1 MSNFIAPRR
10 LRRIDAEER
19 RNLHTG
25 MRKLYDPIRDDSFED
40 LLHAISRGGR

>member
-1 MSNFIAPRR
+1 MSNCPAPHR

-25 MRKLYDPIRDDSFED
+25 MRKLYGPVRDDEFED
-40 LLHAISRGGR
+40 LLRTIARGGR

>member
-1 MSNFIAPRR
+1 MSNSSTPRR

-25 MRKLYDPIRDDSFED
+25 MRKLYSPVCDDEFED
-40 LLHAISRGGR
+40 LIRTIARGGR